1 MNDSA
6 PTLPDG
12 TYTYTKAGIYQDHT
26 ITVQVLGGR
35 PTLGTLNGEPMS
47 GTFWQ
52 AVTLADLAR
61 LPSFF
66 TPAPQPIG
74 KARAC
79 RLHKILARL
88 GLGHADHYRAASA
101 ALTREVPSLAALSEG
116 EAREVW
122 NHARRVYSA
131 YRLTAA

>member
-35 PTLGTLNGEPMS
+35 PTVGSLNGEPMS

-52 AVTLADLAR
+52 GVVLLDLAR
-61 LPSFF
+61 FAYTF

-79 RLHKILARL
+79 RLHKILSRL

-101 ALTREVPSLAALSEG
+101 ALAREVDSLAALSESEG
-116 EAREVW
+116 RKVW
-122 NHARRVYSA
+122 NYARRVYSA

>member
-6 PTLPDG
+6 PLADG
-12 TYTYTKAGIYQDHT
+12 LYTYTAPGMYNDYT
-26 ITVQVLGGR
+26 ITAQLQGGR
-35 PTLGTLNGEPMS
+35 ATLGTMNGEPMS

-52 AVTLADLAR
+52 GVVLLDLAR

-79 RLHKILARL
+79 RLHKILSRL

-101 ALTREVPSLAALSEG
+101 ALAREVDSLAALTESEG
-116 EAREVW
+116 RAVW
-122 NHARRVYSA
+122 NHARRLWLA
-131 YRLTAA
+131 HTLTAA